1 MTKEEMQA
9 EIDIGAIEL
18 WALEDLTQDAS
29 PAVRGLI
36 ASLHTRAALVASGC
50 GFTLPDPSTRS
61 GGGGK

>member
-1 MTKEEMQA
+1 MTKEEMQKD
-9 EIDIGAIEL
+9 IDIGATEL

-36 ASLHTRAALVASGC
+36 SSLHARAARVAAGC
-50 GFTLPDPSTRS
+50 GFELPDPSTRS